1 MDAVYQAVK
10 NFLKSFV
17 NLFVAIIELFTT
29 LINGV
34 AFVIG
39 KLRPHISEKYAELKN
54 NGSKLSDTARW
65 GTKGKRGNV
74 LEWKDGEEELAE
86 KIRVQ
91 LNEKIT
97 GRNQYLFLYAKV
109 SETNFSFY
117 AIILSV
123 LALVLAGGITL
134 GSGYGSDDIF
144 LFALIVMTLA
154 CAAACIM
161 IIHNQKKEM
170 YNRIIRQILEEE
182 FRDRD
187 WEKNSETAAANQ
199 ENEKSC
205 ETVTKQN
212 EEDAPDAGMLKE
224 TSAEASAL
232 E

>member
-10 NFLKSFV
+10 NFFKSFV

-54 NGSKLSDTARW
+54 NRSKLSDTARW
-65 GTKGKRGNV
+65 GTKEKRGNV

-109 SETNFSFY
+109 SETNLSFY

-134 GSGYGSDDIF
+134 GSGYGGDDIF

-161 IIHNQKKEM
+161 IIRNQKKEM

-187 WEKNSETAAANQ
+187 WEKTSETAAKL

-205 ETVTKQN
+205 ETVAKQN
-212 EEDAPDAGMLKE
+212 EEDAPDAIMLKE
-224 TSAEASAL
+224 TSAEVSAL